1 MKNILVIG
9 CKDICLR
16 EFMLKDLDKLYE
28 LTLQKEITDFLPDWI
43 STKEQREKW
52 LIEDI
57 QENKDFF
64 KSLPSVGDQC
74 LRLAIVLKETD
85 EMIGW
90 CCSGIEDELPPPN
103 RGIAYAIS
111 KDHRGKGY
119 TTQAAQGLITYLFN
133 QTDVEELCAM
143 ALLRNIS
150 SNRVIEKCG
159 FNHMGTVEVGK
170 KEFNYYKINKIE
182 EKK

>member
-9 CKDICLR
+9 CKDIYLR

-28 LTLQKEITDFLPDWI
+28 LTLQREITDFLPDWI
-43 STKEQREKW
+43 STKEQREQW

-57 QENKDFF
+57 QENKDFLE
-64 KSLPSVGDQC
+64 SLPNVGEQC
-74 LRLAIVLKETD
+74 LRLAIVLKETN

-119 TTQAAQGLITYLFN
+119 TTQAARGLISYFFD
-133 QTDVEELCAM
+133 QTNVEELSAM

-159 FNHMGTVEVGK
+159 FNHKGTVEIGK
-170 KEFNYYKINKIE
+170 KEFNYYKINKRE